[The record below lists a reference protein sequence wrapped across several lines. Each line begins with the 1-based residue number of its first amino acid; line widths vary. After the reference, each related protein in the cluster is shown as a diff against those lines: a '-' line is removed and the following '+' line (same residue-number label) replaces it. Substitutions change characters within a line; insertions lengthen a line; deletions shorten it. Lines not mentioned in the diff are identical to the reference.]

1 MFFIKMKIGLHK
13 KFDTIVPT
21 KIGMIYHRLQKK
33 SRNEM
38 LLGFCVTTILNFSND
53 DDSFDGQA
61 HL

>member
-1 MFFIKMKIGLHK
+1 MFIIETKIGIHK
-13 KFDTIVPT
+13 KFDTNVHT
-21 KIGMIYHRLQKK
+21 KIGMIYRRPQKK

>member
-21 KIGMIYHRLQKK
+21 KIGMIYRRPQKK

>member
-1 MFFIKMKIGLHK
+1 MCFIKMKIGLHN

-21 KIGMIYHRLQKK
+21 KIGMIYRRPQKK
-33 SRNEM
+33 SRNEK
-38 LLGFCVTTILNFSND
+38 LLDFRVTTILNFSND